1 MFKPSIGPLNAE
13 KQTLGEVAGAA
24 HMHFNHFI
32 KAQEQ
37 KFVAHQH
44 LLAVMARGAAVLG
57 TNCQAGVD
65 MVFLYLYDSTDLED
79 KSVGF
84 IMVQVKNNS
93 KISVPNANHFQKMDP
108 FQCGLIDKSDD
119 NSLFPIPIIRI
130 VFALRGNQSKVTYM
144 RYSSP
149 SKGALLASLDKC
161 GEPRFTSYDFWCS
174 GIGPNLL
181 QPVGTADQKWNG
193 LLNKLDRW
201 DSFYKHSLA
210 PDVLRSQ
217 FPASSCDKSHM
228 NRWLSDSWISERS

>member
-24 HMHFNHFI
+24 HMHFNYFI

-44 LLAVMARGAAVLG
+44 LLTVMARGAAVLG

-65 MVFLYLYDSTDLED
+65 IVFPYLYDSTDLED
-79 KSVGF
+79 KNVGF

-108 FQCGLIDKSDD
+108 FHCGLIDKSDD

-149 SKGALLASLDKC
+149 SKGALLAGLDKC

-181 QPVGTADQKWNG
+181 QPVRTANQKRDG

-201 DSFYKHSLA
+201 DSFYKHLLA

-228 NRWLSDSWISERS
+228 NRWLSDSWISECS